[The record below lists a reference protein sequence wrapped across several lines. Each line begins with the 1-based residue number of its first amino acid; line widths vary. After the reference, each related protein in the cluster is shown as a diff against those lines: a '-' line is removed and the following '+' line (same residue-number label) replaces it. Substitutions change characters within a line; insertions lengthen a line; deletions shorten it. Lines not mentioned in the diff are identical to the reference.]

1 MEILIIEPFYT
12 GSHQKWVDG
21 WKAHSKHNV
30 SLLTLPGRHWKWRMH
45 GAAITLANQFKRL
58 NKQFDVVVAN
68 DLLDLALFCSLSGI
82 NRKATRIGVYFH
94 ENQLTYPWSPSD
106 QDVTLQRDRHYAFIN
121 YTTCLAADF
130 VWFNS
135 AYHQNSFL
143 NALPEF
149 LRAFP
154 DHQNL
159 ETVEEIRS
167 KSTVMP
173 LGMNLKPFQNGS
185 SSNKPNYP
193 VILWNHRWEYDKNPK
208 GFHQLCSL
216 LKAQGLPFE
225 LIICGEKYSKY
236 PKIFDVIRSE
246 FSKEVV
252 HWGWAESKEE
262 YQRLLLQA
270 NVLVVTSN
278 QDFFGG
284 STVEAM
290 VAGCRPYLPNRLAY
304 PEHVPSNLSHHIL
317 YKEIVEVVDSLAS
330 DSWHLTEEQMK
341 HLRTHIGRYDWTRM
355 AVIYDQSVIK
365 PVE

>member
-21 WKAHSKHNV
+21 WQAHSKHNI
-30 SLLTLPGRHWKWRMH
+30 STLTLPGRHWKWRMH
-45 GAAITLANQFKRL
+45 GAAITLANQFRRL

-82 NRKATRIGVYFH
+82 NRKATRVGVYFH

-106 QDVTLQRDRHYAFIN
+106 LDVTLQRDRHYAFIN
-121 YTTCLAADF
+121 YTTCLSADF

-143 NALPEF
+143 EALPVF

-159 ETVEEIRS
+159 ETVEEIKS

-173 LGMNLKPFQNGS
+173 LGMNLKPFLNGS
-185 SSNKPNYP
+185 SVNKPNYP

-216 LKAQGLPFE
+216 LKEQELPFE

-236 PKIFDVIRSE
+236 PKIFDVMRSE
-246 FSKEVV
+246 FSKEVI

-262 YQRLLLQA
+262 YQQLLLRA
-270 NVLVVTSN
+270 NILVVTSN

-290 VAGCRPYLPNRLAY
+290 AAGCRPYLPNRLAY
-304 PEHVPSNLSHHIL
+304 PEHVPSDLSQHIL
-317 YKEIVEVVDSLAS
+317 YNEIAEVVDSLAS
-330 DSWHLTEEQMK
+330 DSWQLTEEQMK
-341 HLRTHIGRYDWTRM
+341 HLQAHIGNYDWSRM
-355 AVIYDQSVIK
+355 ADVYDQSAVK
-365 PVE
+365 YGG